1 MKHESFILP
10 PFTRETCTY
19 GSHKHSTGY
28 QDKKDIYQ
36 GKTCHLC
43 KGHFVTPSPHEDIS
57 RSFDSQYTEYEKQKN
72 KTKKNERTKTNNVD
86 KTKTSCTGITK
97 HVHFKNWM
105 NSLIMRIGR
114 VRAIK

>member
-57 RSFDSQYTEYEKQKN
+57 RSFDSQYTEYEKQKKQN
-72 KTKKNERTKTNNVD
+72 KKK
-86 KTKTSCTGITK
+86 
-97 HVHFKNWM
+97 
-105 NSLIMRIGR
+105 
-114 VRAIK
+114 RAHENKQCR

>member
-1 MKHESFILP
+1 MKN
-10 PFTRETCTY
+10 
-19 GSHKHSTGY
+19 K
-28 QDKKDIYQ
+28 
-36 GKTCHLC
+36 
-43 KGHFVTPSPHEDIS
+43 
-57 RSFDSQYTEYEKQKN
+57 KN

-105 NSLIMRIGR
+105 NSLIMRIGQ